1 MGVQWLRLCASTAGD
16 MGPMPGW
23 GNQDP
28 EMSCSV
34 AKKIEKE
41 IAILDT
47 LKEKG
52 SDELNLGGCGYKFFR
67 VWAFHLKMRGK

>member
-1 MGVQWLRLCASTAGD
+1 MEVQWLRLCVSTAGD
-16 MGPMPGW
+16 MGSMPGW
-23 GNQDP
+23 ANEDP

-34 AKKIEKE
+34 AKKTEKP
-41 IAILDT
+41 IAILDI